1 MKKVGVV
8 LSGCGVY
15 DGAEIHETVLTLL
28 AIARNGAQA
37 VCFAP
42 DKQQADVINH
52 LTGEPMQETRNVLI
66 EAARITRGDIRPL
79 AQAVSTELDALIVP
93 GGFGAAKNLSNFA
106 SQGSESR
113 VDSDLAAL
121 AVAMHQ
127 AGKPLG
133 FMCIAPAMLPKI
145 FDFPLRLTI
154 GTDIDTAEVLE
165 EMGAEHVPC
174 PVDDIVVDEDNKIVT
189 TPPICWRRTSLRPR
203 VVSINWYHVCWC
215 WLNEKGVTAFLR
227 RIFLRAVVVL
237 AVFWGG
243 GIALFSVMPVPFSA
257 VMVERQLSAWLSGD
271 FGYVAHSDWVSMDE
285 ISPWMGLAVI
295 AAEDQK
301 FPEHWG
307 FDVSAIEKAL
317 AHNERNENRIRGAS
331 TLSQQTAKNLFLWD
345 GRSWVRKGLEAGLTL
360 GMETVWSKKRI
371 LTVYLNIA
379 EFGDGVFGVEAAAQR
394 YFHKPASRL
403 SLSEAALL
411 AAVLPNPLR
420 FKANAPSGY
429 VRSRQAWIMRQMR
442 QLGGESFMRE
452 NKLY

>member
-1 MKKVGVV
+1 M
-8 LSGCGVY
+8 S
-15 DGAEIHETVLTLL
+15 
-28 AIARNGAQA
+28 
-37 VCFAP
+37 
-42 DKQQADVINH
+42 
-52 LTGEPMQETRNVLI
+52 
-66 EAARITRGDIRPL
+66 
-79 AQAVSTELDALIVP
+79 
-93 GGFGAAKNLSNFA
+93 
-106 SQGSESR
+106 
-113 VDSDLAAL
+113 
-121 AVAMHQ
+121 
-127 AGKPLG
+127 
-133 FMCIAPAMLPKI
+133 
-145 FDFPLRLTI
+145 
-154 GTDIDTAEVLE
+154 
-165 EMGAEHVPC
+165 
-174 PVDDIVVDEDNKIVT
+174 
-189 TPPICWRRTSLRPR
+189 
-203 VVSINWYHVCWC
+203 
-215 WLNEKGVTAFLR
+215 KGVIAFLR
-227 RIFLRAVVVL
+227 RIFLRAVIVL

-257 VMVERQLSAWLSGD
+257 VMVERQLGAWLSGD

-301 FPEHWG
+301 FPDHWG

-360 GMETVWSKKRI
+360 GIETVWSKKRI
-371 LTVYLNIA
+371 LTVYLNVA

>member
-1 MKKVGVV
+1 MK
-8 LSGCGVY
+8 
-15 DGAEIHETVLTLL
+15 
-28 AIARNGAQA
+28 
-37 VCFAP
+37 
-42 DKQQADVINH
+42 
-52 LTGEPMQETRNVLI
+52 
-66 EAARITRGDIRPL
+66 
-79 AQAVSTELDALIVP
+79 
-93 GGFGAAKNLSNFA
+93 
-106 SQGSESR
+106 
-113 VDSDLAAL
+113 
-121 AVAMHQ
+121 
-127 AGKPLG
+127 
-133 FMCIAPAMLPKI
+133 
-145 FDFPLRLTI
+145 
-154 GTDIDTAEVLE
+154 
-165 EMGAEHVPC
+165 
-174 PVDDIVVDEDNKIVT
+174 
-189 TPPICWRRTSLRPR
+189 
-203 VVSINWYHVCWC
+203 
-215 WLNEKGVTAFLR
+215 KGVTAFLR
-227 RIFLRAVVVL
+227 RIFLRAVIVL

-257 VMVERQLSAWLSGD
+257 VMVERQLGAWLSGD

-285 ISPWMGLAVI
+285 ISVWMGLAVI

-301 FPEHWG
+301 FPKHWG